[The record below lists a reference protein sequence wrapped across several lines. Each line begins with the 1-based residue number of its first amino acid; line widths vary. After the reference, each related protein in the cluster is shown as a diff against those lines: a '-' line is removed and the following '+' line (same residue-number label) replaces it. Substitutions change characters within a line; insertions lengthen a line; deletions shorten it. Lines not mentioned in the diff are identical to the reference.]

1 MWTEHTE
8 YHKLQLWT
16 VVRYQHNNTLGKI
29 SANYRYRKKS
39 TKISRY
45 NFFSISHTPSVC
57 VCAHACGSVRVCAWV
72 CVWES
77 VRVCVWVCA
86 CVCVCV
92 CERVCRCVSVSVH
105 VCECECA
112 CVWSPGSSA
121 LHSEWVQTAQWRWIL
136 VSTGVESIECMTCC
150 FRELAYKWAQCL
162 SSLFM
167 SPTAPRVDPVPLQH
181 YYICEGR
188 CTSHTELQHLLS

>member
-92 CERVCRCVSVSVH
+92 WESVQ

-112 CVWSPGSSA
+112 CVWVWVCVCVISRLLCAPLWMSSDGTMA
-121 LHSEWVQTAQWRWIL
+121 LDSCVHWSGEHR
-136 VSTGVESIECMTCC
+136 MHD
-150 FRELAYKWAQCL
+150 
-162 SSLFM
+162 M
-167 SPTAPRVDPVPLQH
+167 
-181 YYICEGR
+181 
-188 CTSHTELQHLLS
+188 LL